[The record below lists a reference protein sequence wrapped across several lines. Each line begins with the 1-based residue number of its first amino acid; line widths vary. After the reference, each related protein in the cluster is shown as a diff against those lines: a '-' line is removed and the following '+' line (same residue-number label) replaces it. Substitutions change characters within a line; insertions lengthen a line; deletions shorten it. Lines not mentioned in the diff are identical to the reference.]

1 MNIKRVIHKLF
12 REKKLSEILSEFHWI
27 YGYGL
32 KYKRGIFHFICLGI
46 FGTIFGLAGSV
57 ISKKIIDAVTGYDA
71 GGLMMAI
78 IFYVLFQIFHL
89 GISSLTQRVSAKIEI
104 EVEQEVKTEP
114 KKAVK
119 KNDRATGEK
128 S

>member
-1 MNIKRVIHKLF
+1 MATKKYPHAVI
-12 REKKLSEILSEFHWI
+12 
-27 YGYGL
+27 
-32 KYKRGIFHFICLGI
+32 YKG
-46 FGTIFGLAGSV
+46 
-57 ISKKIIDAVTGYDA
+57 
-71 GGLMMAI
+71 
-78 IFYVLFQIFHL
+78 VLYPAF
-89 GISSLTQRVSAKIEI
+89 TEI